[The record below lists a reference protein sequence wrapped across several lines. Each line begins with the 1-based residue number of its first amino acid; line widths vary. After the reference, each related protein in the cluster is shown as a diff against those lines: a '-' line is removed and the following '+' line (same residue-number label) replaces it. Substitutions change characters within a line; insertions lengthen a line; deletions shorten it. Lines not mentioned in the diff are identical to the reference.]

1 MVTER
6 KRLGGGGNGEVW
18 RAGTTDGR
26 TGPIKVLYA
35 RRGGEGRYRLA
46 RFRDEIG
53 FLIAHP
59 DFRGILPL
67 LDSHICDNLE
77 EPSWYVMPA
86 AKPIRQA
93 LGADPGPEMVVGAV
107 AEIAATLAALVAEGV
122 AHGDIEPDNLFE
134 LDGRRWVI
142 GDFGLVTYPEK
153 NPLTEHGRKLV
164 RLSHKPP
171 GFTPQ
176 PPQT

>member
-1 MVTER
+1 M
-6 KRLGGGGNGEVW
+6 
-18 RAGTTDGR
+18 
-26 TGPIKVLYA
+26 
-35 RRGGEGRYRLA
+35 A

-107 AEIAATLAALVAEGV
+107 AEIAATLAALAAEGV
-122 AHGDIEPDNLFE
+122 AHRDIKPDNLFE
-134 LDGRRWVI
+134 LDGRWVI

-176 PPQT
+176 PPPTQAQGHRSPPASRATSPRVPAPVAPRRPQDSAQGRRTRP